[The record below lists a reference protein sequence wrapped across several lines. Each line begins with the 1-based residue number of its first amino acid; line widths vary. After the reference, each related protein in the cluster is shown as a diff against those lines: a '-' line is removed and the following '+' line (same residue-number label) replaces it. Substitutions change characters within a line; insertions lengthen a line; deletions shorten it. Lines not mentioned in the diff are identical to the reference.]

1 MKKIVTLSKMGNMN
15 LHSLD
20 FVNLIKHA
28 DYVLT
33 DSFHGS
39 IFSILYDKQFVVT
52 KRTHVRRVSQTSRIT
67 SLLKIFNLQSQY
79 CSGVDEI
86 INALQNNIDYSF
98 THIQLEEEQRKS
110 RLFLDGAL
118 NEIEKNIKS

>member
-1 MKKIVTLSKMGNMN
+1 MVLPYEEDCDLIKNGKYELADP
-15 LHSLD
+15 LD

-67 SLLKIFNLQSQY
+67 FSSKYLIFKAS
-79 CSGVDEI
+79 I
-86 INALQNNIDYSF
+86 ALG
-98 THIQLEEEQRKS
+98 LMK
-110 RLFLDGAL
+110 
-118 NEIEKNIKS
+118 